1 MCNLVEKG
9 PKFTVLDVPQL
20 KILFV
25 SQPWLPTFLKTFSHL
40 LKNSIWIVLYEI
52 CSIFSIWKIVL
63 YEIHYY
69 ANPILHFCDWFMVIA
84 IKFRHEVLHFL
95 MCDIPWASENY
106 HQRYLKSTDMDG
118 WWTIACWQN
127 RAIYASSFFFN
138 VKVDALK
145 PPLVYDRL
153 SPVFQRPW
161 FYSTTIWVNFCRTCI
176 CF

>member
-1 MCNLVEKG
+1 MSQSRLKVGRAVLRLKKTG
-9 PKFTVLDVPQL
+9 YKTVRSSWKRSEIYRFRRSATQN
-20 KILFV
+20 
-25 SQPWLPTFLKTFSHL
+25 FSHL

-95 MCDIPWASENY
+95 MCVIPWASENY
-106 HQRYLKSTDMDG
+106 HQRYFKSIDMDG

-138 VKVDALK
+138 VKIDVLK

-161 FYSTTIWVNFCRTCI
+161 FL
-176 CF
+176 